1 MRRRVEIG
9 GVMEGCWDF
18 ESASRSEIEFALL
31 CLIASAFFSFAASC
45 ALLSDEIASA
55 SDSFGVELDNAER
68 PPRNV
73 LLSTIPATAMS
84 ASALNSTGGLSLE
97 RRNTTVGVP
106 PAGGIWAGYV
116 LRGVVDTHDT
126 AYLNIYHE
134 DPRIR
139 LQGYAY
145 MQQVGREATII
156 YKGSSPPR
164 APSIIIMQQA
174 VSYMPLPLSTVA
186 KAAK

>member
-1 MRRRVEIG
+1 MG
-9 GVMEGCWDF
+9 GGGGDF

-31 CLIASAFFSFAASC
+31 CLIASALFSLAASC

-55 SDSFGVELDNAER
+55 SDSFGVELDNWRGNAER

-156 YKGSSPPR
+156 YLGKAPRCSAAAARAAAAAPPR
-164 APSIIIMQQA
+164 PTNLNWRHALA
-174 VSYMPLPLSTVA
+174 C
-186 KAAK
+186 

>member
-1 MRRRVEIG
+1 MG
-9 GVMEGCWDF
+9 GGGGDF
-18 ESASRSEIEFALL
+18 EPASRSEIEFALL
-31 CLIASAFFSFAASC
+31 CLIASALFSFAASC

-55 SDSFGVELDNAER
+55 SDSFGVELDNWRGNAER

-126 AYLNIYHE
+126 AYLNLCHE

-139 LQGYAY
+139 LQGYVY

-156 YKGSSPPR
+156 LRLLDAAPR
-164 APSIIIMQQA
+164 APRIIMQQA
-174 VSYMPLPLSTVA
+174 VSYAYAPATLHAVA